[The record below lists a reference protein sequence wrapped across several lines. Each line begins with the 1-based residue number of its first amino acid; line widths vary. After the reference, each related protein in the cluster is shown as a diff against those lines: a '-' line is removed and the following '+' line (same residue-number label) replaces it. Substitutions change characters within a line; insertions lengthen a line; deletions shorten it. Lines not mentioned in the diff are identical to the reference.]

1 MPVAWKDVWP
11 ATQADSSLSTTS
23 FAECAHR
30 VHLTLRHIAHTVG
43 VEGDDLVRILGG
55 RNADGADAAHV
66 ADVAVGLGVEVDEG
80 TDEVEIGVL
89 VRSMLIGLR

>member
-1 MPVAWKDVWP
+1 VEGRLAGNTGGLEFVDDFV
-11 ATQADSSLSTTS
+11 
-23 FAECAHR
+23 AECAHR